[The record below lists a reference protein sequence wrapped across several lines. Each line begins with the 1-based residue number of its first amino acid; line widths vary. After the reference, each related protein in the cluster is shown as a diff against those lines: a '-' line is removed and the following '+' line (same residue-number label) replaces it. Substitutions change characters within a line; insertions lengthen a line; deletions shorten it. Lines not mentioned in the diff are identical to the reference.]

1 MTATLTS
8 FLPEV
13 MPYCQNVPDFI
24 AENAVRN
31 AAIDFCQRS
40 HWLLHQNPDITAVA
54 NLNTYVL
61 SPPNDTTCIRVVEA
75 WFNDSPLEAKSQEQ
89 LRDLYGRDWRVATGT
104 PRYYTQLETCEIIL
118 VPMPDTTTAAALSVI
133 AAIQPTRACQ
143 SLPEG
148 LYERWL
154 EVIAIGARGRLYET
168 PGQPYSDKA
177 AAGNAAARFRSGI
190 NEAKVERNKGLTR
203 GNLSVRMPRAI

>member
-40 HWLLHQNPDITAVA
+40 HWLLHENPAITAVA
-54 NLNTYVL
+54 NLGTYVL
-61 SPPNDTTCIRVVEA
+61 SPPNDTTCIRIVDA
-75 WFNDSPLEAKSQEQ
+75 WFNGNPLTAKSQEQ
-89 LRDLYGRDWRVATGT
+89 LRDLFGHDWRTQVGT
-104 PRYYTQLETCEIIL
+104 PRYYTQLETCEIML
-118 VPMPDTTTAAALSVI
+118 APMPDTTQAAALSVI
-133 AAIQPTRACQ
+133 AAIQPTRACT
-143 SLPEG
+143 SVPEG
-148 LYERWL
+148 LFERWL
-154 EVIAIGARGRLYET
+154 EVIALGARQRLYET

-177 AAGNAAARFRSGI
+177 AALNAMSRFRSGI
-190 NEAKVERNKGLTR
+190 NDAKSERNKGLTR
-203 GNLSVRMPRAI
+203 GDLTVRMPRFV

>member
-31 AAIDFCQRS
+31 AAIDFCEQT
-40 HWLLHQNPDITAVA
+40 HWLLYENPDITAVA

-61 SPPNDTTCIRVVEA
+61 SPPNDTTCVRIVEA
-75 WFNDSPLEAKSQEQ
+75 WFLDNQLIGKSQEE
-89 LRDLYGRDWRVATGT
+89 LKAMFGRDWRVATGT
-104 PRYYTQLETCEIIL
+104 PRYYTQLETCEVIL
-118 VPMPDTTTAAALSVI
+118 VPMPDTTTAAAISVI
-133 AAIQPTRACQ
+133 VAIQPARGCT

-154 EVIAIGARGRLYET
+154 EVIALGARCRLYET
-168 PGQPYSDKA
+168 PGQPYSDKSLA
-177 AAGNAAARFRSGI
+177 MNTAARFRSGI
-190 NEAKVERNKGLTR
+190 NKAKMERNRGLTR
-203 GNLSVRMPRAI
+203 GELRVRMPRFV